1 MNWNVQAPHK
11 KNPQRAHLVEGA
23 LLIVVV
29 AVGLGSASLFFQFE
43 RMPSAAAEG
52 LGWDPWT
59 QKECVVLPEQQ
70 LVCGP
75 AGIVVYQ
82 RSAFL

>member
-1 MNWNVQAPHK
+1 LRVN
-11 KNPQRAHLVEGA
+11 LVGVA
-23 LLIVVV
+23 LLLIVV
-29 AVGLGSASLFFQFE
+29 AVGFGSASLVFQFE
-43 RMPSAAAEG
+43 RIPSEGADG

-59 QKECVVLPEQQ
+59 QKACVVLPEQQ

-82 RSAFL
+82 RSASL